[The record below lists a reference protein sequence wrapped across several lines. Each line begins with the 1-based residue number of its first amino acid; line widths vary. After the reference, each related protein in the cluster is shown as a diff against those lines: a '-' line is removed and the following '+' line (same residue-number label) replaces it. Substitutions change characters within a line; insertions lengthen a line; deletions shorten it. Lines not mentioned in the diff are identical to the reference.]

1 MLNVFSHHCG
11 LIMAALISYRIRSQC
26 AKIAVDTIVQSDTA
40 DASRGRAFS
49 IYDVLCNVAECVA
62 AGVAI
67 LVLPN
72 IGWSRPVQIALI
84 VFVWTVALGYNYL
97 VGKLGDQPRD
107 V

>member
-1 MLNVFSHHCG
+1 MAG
-11 LIMAALISYRIRSQC
+11 LFIFGIGVQG

-40 DASRGRAFS
+40 DAYRGRAFS
-49 IYDVLCNVAECVA
+49 IYDVLFNVAECVA